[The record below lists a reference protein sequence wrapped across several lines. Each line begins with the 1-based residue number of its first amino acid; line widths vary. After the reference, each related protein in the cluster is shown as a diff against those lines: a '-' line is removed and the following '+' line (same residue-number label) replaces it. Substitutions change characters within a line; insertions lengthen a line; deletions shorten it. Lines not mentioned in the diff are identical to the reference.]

1 MRWGR
6 LGMPAAKR
14 GSKCRAAA
22 DDGRRRAPLLLRF
35 LLAARRLCST
45 TAHKRARVGGSEAA
59 QGRREREGS
68 LAALP

>member
-1 MRWGR
+1 MDQELIITCREKG
-6 LGMPAAKR
+6 LE
-14 GSKCRAAA
+14 CRAAA
-22 DDGRRRAPLLLRF
+22 DDGRRRAPEALARR
-35 LLAARRLCST
+35 LAARRLCST

>member
-1 MRWGR
+1 MTAVGG
-6 LGMPAAKR
+6 LLVALA
-14 GSKCRAAA
+14 
-22 DDGRRRAPLLLRF
+22 RR
-35 LLAARRLCST
+35 LAARRLCSN

>member
-1 MRWGR
+1 MLAYG
-6 LGMPAAKR
+6 KR
-14 GSKCRAAA
+14 GLDVGRPLMTAA
-22 DDGRRRAPLLLRF
+22 DGLLVLLRF

>member
-1 MRWGR
+1 M
-6 LGMPAAKR
+6 LDLVALQKR
-14 GSKCRAAA
+14 GSSAER
-22 DDGRRRAPLLLRF
+22 PLMTAVGGLLVLLRVS
-35 LLAARRLCST
+35 LAARRLCSI